1 MRLTTLALYT
11 RQFSALFSSG
21 VTVVRALTVLTE
33 GPDKAMNQA
42 LTDVAAGVARGESLS
57 KSLSR
62 HPVLFSPFY
71 VQLVR
76 LGEATGSLDRVL
88 EKLSAYLEESN
99 RQHERLSSA
108 LYYPAMQLIAAVV
121 VLGLL
126 VTFVVPQLEPLLT
139 HLGVPLPWPTRLLVE
154 ATRFLTSPL
163 TWLVLAM
170 FYPTWLVIARDV
182 ERVDTLRL
190 RQAEVLDRLPVLGR
204 LRQLQSQARTLDAL
218 GLLLESGLPFPDALA
233 VLQDATD
240 DPLTRQRLQ
249 KARTDLHLGRADTLA
264 DLFEANEV
272 FQGAAAQMIRCAEE
286 SGQMVGMLRRA
297 SALLDLEAGLTL
309 ETVMALL
316 EPLIMAFIGLMVG
329 AIVISAYLPL
339 VQVLSGL

>member
-21 VTVVRALTVLTE
+21 VSVVRALTVLSG
-33 GPDKAMNQA
+33 GPDQTMNRA
-42 LTDVAAGVARGESLS
+42 LTDVATGVARGESLS

-62 HPVLFSPFY
+62 HPALFSSFY
-71 VQLVR
+71 VQLIR

-88 EKLSAYLEESN
+88 EQLASYLEAN
-99 RQHERLSSA
+99 ARQRERLQTA
-108 LYYPAMQLIAAVV
+108 LYYPAMQLLAAVV

-163 TWLVLAM
+163 TWVVLAM
-170 FYPTWLVIARDV
+170 FYPSWLVIARDV

-190 RQAEVLDRLPVLGR
+190 RRAEFLDRLPILGR
-204 LRQLQSQARTLDAL
+204 LRRLQTQARTLDAL
-218 GLLLESGLPFPDALA
+218 GLLLESGLPFPEALA

-249 KARTDLHLGRADTLA
+249 QAQTDLHLCRAETLA
-264 DLFEANEV
+264 DLFEANQV
-272 FQGAAAQMIRCAEE
+272 FQGASAQMLRCAEE
-286 SGQMVGMLRRA
+286 TGQMVGMLRKA

-309 ETVMALL
+309 EMIMALL

-339 VQVLSGL
+339 VQVLTGL